1 MLEFLTFLGAIF
13 LFVALIWLIFA
24 LFQIVGDMA
33 VKRGHNP
40 WPWWL
45 LSLSWSPFGSIIVM
59 WLFFEP
65 IKDSREPDDTV

>member
-1 MLEFLTFLGAIF
+1 MTEIF
-13 LFVALIWLIFA
+13 SLAASALFFALSIWLIFA
-24 LFQIVGDMA
+24 LFQLVGDMA

-65 IKDSREPDDTV
+65 TKNLGMPDDTE